1 MSVDIRPT
9 PPAQDSARQNVT
21 LQIVSVVMFTFIG
34 YLTIG
39 IPLAVLPGYVHDD
52 LGYGS
57 VLAGLV
63 ISLQYLATLLA
74 RPYAGRVIDGLGPK
88 RAVLY
93 GMAGSAAS
101 GLFMLLSVAI
111 QGWPALSLASLL
123 VGRFIGALR
132 PMLPMVAGMLDMP
145 FGRFLGVSLIAAAG
159 WAVAY
164 LLPGWATGA
173 ALRLPLPEGF
183 WSEAGIVAA
192 CLAVL
197 VGVVVQASL
206 RRKRWATAVAA
217 ALSLV
222 LLLAMTVAWPYLQ
235 DLDQGLMTLV
245 QEHRNA
251 DLNPVMVVVTRLGD
265 FRTQFIAGALLG
277 GILLLT
283 RQWRPAIFAI
293 GTLVGTALAN
303 QTLKTLFARARPEVL
318 AEPLS
323 SFSFP
328 SGHSSASFAFFL
340 TLGVLASRQQPPRWR
355 LTWVLLAVIPS
366 LSIALSRVYLGVHW
380 PSDIVAGAL
389 LATTVCA
396 ASLWLSQRRES
407 LPALPQRVW
416 WLLLPV
422 CVATLAIAAGWA
434 LPEAIARYRP
444 L

>member
-1 MSVDIRPT
+1 
-9 PPAQDSARQNVT
+9 
-21 LQIVSVVMFTFIG
+21 
-34 YLTIG
+34 
-39 IPLAVLPGYVHDD
+39 
-52 LGYGS
+52 
-57 VLAGLV
+57 
-63 ISLQYLATLLA
+63 
-74 RPYAGRVIDGLGPK
+74 
-88 RAVLY
+88 
-93 GMAGSAAS
+93 
-101 GLFMLLSVAI
+101 
-111 QGWPALSLASLL
+111 
-123 VGRFIGALR
+123 
-132 PMLPMVAGMLDMP
+132 
-145 FGRFLGVSLIAAAG
+145 
-159 WAVAY
+159 
-164 LLPGWATGA
+164 
-173 ALRLPLPEGF
+173 
-183 WSEAGIVAA
+183 
-192 CLAVL
+192 
-197 VGVVVQASL
+197 
-206 RRKRWATAVAA
+206 VAA

-366 LSIALSRVYLGVHW
+366 LSLALSRVYLGVHW

>member
-1 MSVDIRPT
+1 
-9 PPAQDSARQNVT
+9 
-21 LQIVSVVMFTFIG
+21 
-34 YLTIG
+34 
-39 IPLAVLPGYVHDD
+39 
-52 LGYGS
+52 
-57 VLAGLV
+57 
-63 ISLQYLATLLA
+63 
-74 RPYAGRVIDGLGPK
+74 
-88 RAVLY
+88 
-93 GMAGSAAS
+93 
-101 GLFMLLSVAI
+101 
-111 QGWPALSLASLL
+111 
-123 VGRFIGALR
+123 
-132 PMLPMVAGMLDMP
+132 MLPMVAGMLDMP